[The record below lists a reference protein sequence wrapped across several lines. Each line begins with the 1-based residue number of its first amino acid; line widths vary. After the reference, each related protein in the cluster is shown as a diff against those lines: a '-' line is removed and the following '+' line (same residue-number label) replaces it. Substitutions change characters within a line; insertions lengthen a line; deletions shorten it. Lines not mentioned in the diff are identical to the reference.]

1 MEHCQEFDKNNMSR
15 CKKKKP
21 KTNKIL
27 LRKITIETTHFF
39 LSIIDLVYPRKKLTI
54 INFNFICIF
63 IKTHNLT
70 VL

>member
-15 CKKKKP
+15 CKKKP

-63 IKTHNLT
+63 FKTHNLT